1 MSAKTKVEWTAG
13 GASWNPWWGCREHGP
28 ECGKNGP
35 GGEHGLCYAAVDA
48 SRNRHPIHA
57 GIAANGKWS
66 GVLSRS
72 SDAVWEA
79 PFKYP
84 PGTFAFTCSMSDF
97 GHEDV
102 PIAWHAEAF
111 DIMDRTPGVT
121 YLVLTKRPANI
132 GRALAKLGRELPENV
147 WLGATIG
154 HTVSIPLLR
163 PLLRIKAAKHFLS
176 CEPLLTSLAGMDL
189 TGLDWVIAGGQS
201 GDDAAVCNA
210 DHVRDLRDRC
220 VAGGI
225 AFFLKQWGTWA
236 SNPTLRYYELDP
248 PRIVNG
254 KHLGS
259 KGGATL
265 DGRLWREF
273 PE

>member
-1 MSAKTKVEWTAG
+1 MSIKTKIEWTDAT
-13 GASWNPWWGCREHGP
+13 WCPWWGCDEVGP
-28 ECGKNGP
+28 ECGIH
-35 GGEHGLCYAAVDA
+35 GGGDRGLCYAAVAA
-48 SRNRHPIHA
+48 SRNLHSIHA
-57 GIAANGKWS
+57 GVAINGRWT
-66 GVLSRS
+66 GAISRS
-72 SDAVWEA
+72 SDAVWAA
-79 PFKYP
+79 PLRYK
-84 PGTFAFTCSMSDF
+84 PGIKCFLSSMSDF
-97 GHEDV
+97 GHEAV
-102 PIAWHAEAF
+102 PLEWVGEAF

-132 GRALAKLGRELPENV
+132 GRALAKLGRELPPNV

-154 HTVSIPLLR
+154 HEKSIPLLR

-201 GDDAAVCNA
+201 GGKDVAICNA

-220 VAGGI
+220 IAGGI

-236 SNPTLRYYELDP
+236 SNPTPRHYELDP
-248 PRIVNG
+248 PRVVNG
-254 KHLGS
+254 KKLGS